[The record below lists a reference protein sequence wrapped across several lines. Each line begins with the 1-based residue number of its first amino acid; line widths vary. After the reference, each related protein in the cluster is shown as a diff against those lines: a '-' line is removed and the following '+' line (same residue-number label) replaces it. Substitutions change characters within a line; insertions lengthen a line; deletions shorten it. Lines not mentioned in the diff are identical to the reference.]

1 MKNIEIKFAKRLT
14 MSVLTIVMIG
24 AGAFAANVRAQTA
37 SVFKLRI
44 PFDFVVKGRTY
55 EAGKY
60 RVGRLDEANPDTFV
74 LKNEDGKTSLILLTQ
89 RLNSGVPT
97 ELSKLTFRRY
107 GETYFLDSI
116 RASGESY
123 ESRLPSGRSERKRR
137 DATLLL
143 AEIVSITEK

>member
-1 MKNIEIKFAKRLT
+1 MKNIELKFAKCLK
-14 MSVLTIVMIG
+14 MAVLTVVILG
-24 AGAFAANVRAQTA
+24 AGAFVTNVRAQTA
-37 SVFKLRI
+37 RVFEI
-44 PFDFVVKGRTY
+44 QVPFDFVVKGQTY
-55 EAGKY
+55 DAGTY
-60 RVGRLDEANPDTFV
+60 RVGRLNEANPDTLV
-74 LKNEDGKTSLILLTQ
+74 LKNANDKKSLILQTQ
-89 RLNSGVPT
+89 RLNSGAPT

-107 GETYFLDSI
+107 GEMYFLDSI

>member
-1 MKNIEIKFAKRLT
+1 MKNIEIKFAKHLT

-60 RVGRLDEANPDTFV
+60 SVGRLDEANPDTFV

-89 RLNSGVPT
+89 RLKSGDPI
-97 ELSKLTFRRY
+97 EMSMLTFSRY

-116 RASGESY
+116 RTSGKSY
-123 ESRLPSGRSERKRR
+123 ESRLPFVKSDRQRR
-137 DATLLL
+137 GAARLS
-143 AEIVSITEK
+143 EIVVITGK